1 MVPVALPERRA
12 ACCKITGMLRT
23 ARRKAA
29 IFACLA
35 TALPAL
41 FGQGTAT
48 IHGTANDPQSQ
59 PVTGC
64 VVTIE
69 NAVTG
74 LKRSMTTGTDG
85 RYSFINLPLQNY
97 DLSFDANGF
106 SVHRQSAALRTTVPQ
121 EINVTLRLADQIT
134 RMDVSAESTVLIDPG
149 ATGTRTELNVKAIER
164 MPTSPNA
171 RGLESVLLT
180 MPGFAANANGAIHP
194 RGAHN
199 QMTFVVDGMP
209 ISDQLT
215 GAFANAVDPS
225 VVESVDLFTGNVP
238 SEFGNKVSAVAVVT
252 TRTGI
257 GSGGKFAGSTQ
268 IAADQFDTLAN
279 LTQFTGGTSK
289 FGYFASF
296 SASKSNRFLDS
307 VSLDN
312 LHNGGDAQR
321 AFLRLDYQP
330 GGRDIF
336 RAGFMAGRSSFQLAN
351 LRSQHASLQNQ
362 RQNLEDVSAS
372 LQWIRTLNVR
382 TTFEAQSSFRNAFAD
397 LLPSPGDTPVTASQS
412 RRLTT
417 WNVGGRLNK
426 LVGSHTI
433 RGGVD
438 FQHFPLREHF
448 TFAVTD
454 PNFNSPGSEGFNPSL
469 VPFDLTRGGG
479 HFTFGE
485 TNAGSLY
492 SAFLQDQW
500 RLGRW
505 QLSLGLRYDYYRFLV
520 RGAQWQPRLGLSYHL
535 KETGTVLRASY
546 NRTYQTPPN
555 ENLLMS
561 SSEASAVLAP
571 PSVTEGLGNAFRYI
585 YPERQNVY
593 EAGLQQSLGKVGMLN
608 ATYYHKQSTDLQ
620 DNDNFFNTGIIFPT
634 SLAKSR
640 VNGAEGRVVLFP
652 GKRFSATFSATH
664 YHVVVTPPFTGG
676 LFLGAAAIDALT
688 AGPFVIDHDQVLGVA
703 SNVVYNFTRSLWT
716 SATVRYDSGLV
727 SNPSDPAEVAQD
739 PDYFDQLPYV
749 NLTSDPTRVNP
760 RTIVDWAVGYAHTR
774 GDGRRVWEAVLTLNN
789 IGNATALYNFQSI
802 FVGTRVV
809 GPRSVGGRVRFYF

>member
-1 MVPVALPERRA
+1 MRSLAWLGIA
-12 ACCKITGMLRT
+12 TGTKKLCNWNRY
-23 ARRKAA
+23 AVYLY
-29 IFACLA
+29 LA
-35 TALPAL
+35 GCGPAL
-41 FGQGTAT
+41 MAQGTASVYG
-48 IHGTANDPQSQ
+48 IVNDPQNQ
-59 PVTGC
+59 PISGT
-64 VVTIE
+64 VVMIE

-74 LKRSMTTGTDG
+74 LKRSTTTSQDG
-85 RYSFINLPLQNY
+85 RYSFINLPLQSYN
-97 DLSFDANGF
+97 LTVVASGF
-106 SVHRQSAALRTTVPQ
+106 SAYRTLMALRTTIPQ
-121 EINVTLRLADQIT
+121 EVNISLRLADQIT
-134 RMDVSAESTVLIDPG
+134 KVDVTTETSVMIDPG
-149 ATGTRTELNVKAIER
+149 STGTRTELNVKAIER

-238 SEFGNKVSAVAVVT
+238 AEFGNKVSAVAVVT

-257 GSGGKFAGSTQ
+257 GSGRRFAGSTQ
-268 IAADQFDTLAN
+268 VAADQFDTLAN
-279 LTQFTGGTSK
+279 LTQFTGGTNK
-289 FGYFASF
+289 IGYFASF

-312 LHNGGDAQR
+312 LHNGGNAQR
-321 AFLRLDYQP
+321 AFLRVDYQP

-336 RAGFMAGRSSFQLAN
+336 RAGLMAGRSSFQLAN
-351 LRSQHASLQNQ
+351 LRSQHANLQNQ
-362 RQNLEDVSAS
+362 RQELEDISGSFV
-372 LQWIRTLNVR
+372 WIRTLDAR
-382 TTFEAQSSFRNAFAD
+382 TTIETQTSFRNAFAD
-397 LLPSPGDTPVTASQS
+397 LLPSSGDVPVTASQS

-417 WNVGGRLNK
+417 WNFGGRFNK
-426 LVGSHTI
+426 VIGSHNI

-454 PNFNSPGSEGFNPSL
+454 PNFNTPGSDGFNPSL
-469 VPFDLTRGGG
+469 VPFDLTRGGR
-479 HFTFGE
+479 HFRFGE

-492 SAFLQDQW
+492 TAFLQDQW

-505 QLSLGLRYDYYRFLV
+505 QLALGMRYDYYRFLI

-561 SSEASAVLAP
+561 SSAASAILAP

-593 EAGLQQSLGKVGMLN
+593 EVGLQQSLGKVGMLN

-652 GKRFSATFSATH
+652 GRRFSATFSATH

-688 AGPFVIDHDQVLGVA
+688 AGPFVIDHDQKLGVA
-703 SNVVYNFTRSLWT
+703 SNVVYNFTRRMWT

-739 PDYFDQLPYV
+739 PDYSDQLPYV
-749 NLTSDPTRVNP
+749 NLLSNPTRVNP
-760 RTIVDWAVGYAHTR
+760 RSVVDWAMGYSSPRSDGKR
-774 GDGRRVWEAVLTLNN
+774 GWEAVVTVNN
-789 IGNATALYNFQSI
+789 IGNTTALYNFQSI

-809 GPRSVGGRVRFYF
+809 APRSVGGRVRFYF